1 MFALTYG
8 DHFYTTSIAESNN
21 AVAQDGYHFEG
32 TACYV
37 YDSQQPGTV
46 PFFRLLNNSDGD
58 HFYTA
63 SPAERDNAVAQDG
76 YHFEGTACYV
86 YDSQQPGTVPFFRL
100 LKDPPSQLDESEFMG
115 PGLRIV
121 SPNGTCWAT
130 LNSTPDYFYVYRGRY
145 PDNSGGV
152 IWSLPTPVVGGGGT
166 TDGTYPA
173 LFLVMQSDGNLV
185 LYSGGPK
192 NVAVWASNTVRNEAP
207 HRYTASLLDSGQV
220 ALTNR
225 ALSAIPYWTSQVDP
239 VVDFEIAS
247 IEYHLDQAQITAVD
261 DEAAWTEELNND
273 TGIQQSISY
282 THTATTTNTS
292 GWQDSLA
299 IHVGVSTTFEVQ
311 VPVAGAKVTL
321 SADVTTTFTWN
332 GSTSYTTTDTVTEPI
347 IEAPHTD
354 YVVQGIFIHTTL
366 SVPYTMYGN
375 FVYKS
380 GHKATGTID
389 GIYTGVNAH
398 DLHVDVTDHPS
409 VAG

>member
-46 PFFRLLNNSDGD
+46 PFFRLLNDSDGD

-63 SPAERDNAVAQDG
+63 SIAESNNAVAQDG

-100 LKDPPSQLDESEFMG
+100 LDDSDGDHFYTASIAESNNAVAQDGYHFEGTACYVYDSQQPGTAPFFRLLKDPPSLLDESESMG
-115 PGLRIV
+115 PGKHIV

-130 LNSTPDYFYVYRGRY
+130 LNSSPDYFYVYRGRY
-145 PDNSGGV
+145 PDESGGV

-192 NVAVWASNTVRNEAP
+192 NAAVWASNTVRNEAP

-220 ALTNR
+220 ALTNQ
-225 ALSAIPYWTSQVDP
+225 ALSAVPYWTSQADP
-239 VVDFEIAS
+239 VADFEIAS

-261 DEAAWTEELNND
+261 DVAAWTEELNND
-273 TGIQQSISY
+273 TGIQQSITY
-282 THTATTTNTS
+282 THTAQVTNTS
-292 GWQDSLA
+292 GWQDRVA
-299 IHVGVSTTFEVQ
+299 IHVGVSSSFKCKI
-311 VPVAGAKVTL
+311 PVAAARG
-321 SADVTTTFTWN
+321 
-332 GSTSYTTTDTVTEPI
+332 DTVCRCY
-347 IEAPHTD
+347 D
-354 YVVQGIFIHTTL
+354 YL
-366 SVPYTMYGN
+366 YLEW
-375 FVYKS
+375 VYF
-380 GHKATGTID
+380 
-389 GIYTGVNAH
+389 
-398 DLHVDVTDHPS
+398 LHNDRHRY
-409 VAG
+409 